1 MPEPI
6 LPILEAMKASHS
18 LHLERLLKFKEAGG
32 KLDGDPNHETIEEL
46 INRERLAVSRFASSI
61 EHMSKVQA

>member
-6 LPILEAMKASHS
+6 IPILEAMRTSHAT
-18 LHLERLLKFKEAGG
+18 HLERLVKFKQEGG
-32 KLDGDPNHETIEEL
+32 RLDNDPNHETIEEL
-46 INRERLAVSRFASSI
+46 INRERLALARFASSI